1 MNNNK
6 HLKPNLLDPIMEK
19 KIIKTLKPPNH
30 DYWAPAKS
38 GVKSFF
44 ENYIKPNIGLVILII
59 VVILFL
65 IYRYRVIKKDREAKE
80 VEKIYKNIYGIDMKQ
95 TNDNI
100 QTTPQDTY
108 SVKDTQSLDK
118 NSQDYANLLLYL
130 YNQQKESSREP
141 QLKKYNN
148 RMASTP
154 KLAYPMYPYASGG
167 SLAPANSR

>member
-6 HLKPNLLDPIMEK
+6 HLKPNLLDPIIEK

-44 ENYIKPNIGLVILII
+44 ENYIKPNIGLVIFII
-59 VVILFL
+59 IIILFL

-80 VEKIYKNIYGIDMKQ
+80 IEKFYKNTYGIDINQ
-95 TNDNI
+95 ENNDNQI
-100 QTTPQDTY
+100 KLQDPIHI
-108 SVKDTQSLDK
+108 KDSIPLDK
-118 NSQDYANLLLYL
+118 NSQDYTNLLLYL

-148 RMASTP
+148 KTMTNT
-154 KLAYPMYPYASGG
+154 KLAYPMYPYARGG